1 MILNILGPIIATA
14 IFRFFACLPLPVLQ
28 TLGWG
33 VGWLVWILPSRY
45 KRRSAENLAIA
56 LPEASTKVLRGSL
69 ISAGQLFVEMPYWHM
84 RRDEAKLA
92 KQVQCNGWG
101 EFQAALA
108 LGKGLILLGPH
119 SGSFELLGA
128 IYTSRFRATVLT
140 RLPKQQWLHDWIIKT
155 RTRKNLTMAPSNQ
168 SGLRTLLKALKRGE
182 SVGILPDQVP
192 LMGEGVWTPL
202 FGKPAYTTKLV
213 QRLQSMTGAPIFI
226 VAAQRNGIGKGFT
239 VRHRALKEPLSDDID
254 LAAAQMNRA
263 LEDMIVLMP
272 TQYLWGYNR
281 YRTPRD
287 KPGAGQSKSINTQ
300 TTP

>member
-1 MILNILGPIIATA
+1 MLKILGTIFATA
-14 IFRFFACLPLPVLQ
+14 IFRFFAFLPLPVLQ
-28 TLGWG
+28 ILGWG
-33 VGWLVWILPSRY
+33 VGWLVWMLPSRY

-69 ISAGQLFVEMPYWHM
+69 ISAGQVFVEMPYWHM

-92 KQVQCNGWG
+92 KHVQCDGWD

-128 IYTSRFRATVLT
+128 IYTSRFPATVLT
-140 RLPKQQWLHDWIIKT
+140 RLPKQPWLHDWIIKT

-182 SVGILPDQVP
+182 TVGILPDQVP
-192 LMGEGVWTPL
+192 LMGEGVWAPL

-213 QRLQSMTGAPIFI
+213 QRLQSTTGAPIFV

-239 VRHRALKEPLSDDID
+239 IRYKEIKEPLSDDID

-272 TQYLWGYNR
+272 EQYLWGYNR
-281 YRTPRD
+281 YRIPRG
-287 KPGAGQSKSINTQ
+287 KPSTKENKSIGSQ
-300 TTP
+300 PTP